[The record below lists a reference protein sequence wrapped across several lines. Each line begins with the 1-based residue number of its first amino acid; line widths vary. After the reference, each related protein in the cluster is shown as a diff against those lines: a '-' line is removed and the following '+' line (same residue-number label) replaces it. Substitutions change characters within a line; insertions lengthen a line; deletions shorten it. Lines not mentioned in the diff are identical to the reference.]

1 MRSRN
6 SVKLLI
12 VPDHHGQTIE
22 IYLDKSKKIY
32 LSLAILL
39 IFSVAVFVGFRFVF
53 YRDQVYALL
62 NNQILNSSSINQISN
77 DGVQTRLDLMKLKAE
92 IDLLDKFIAS
102 CAQMDNELRAN
113 LKIPHSSVTFADIFQ
128 QNSKNRPASYPA
140 SSMEP
145 KQRTQ
150 QNILESQQRQ
160 KSYQELM
167 DRTPSGCPVKG
178 LLINH
183 KTILQGPGLVLKTN
197 VGSLIHTT
205 ATGKVISI
213 REMEDP
219 GFYIIEIEHPSDA
232 SKHVTTRYLYC
243 TRILVYENQELN
255 KGQVIGYTGLIPTIR
270 EPLVGYQ
277 LLINKMLIQP

>member
-1 MRSRN
+1 MKARN
-6 SVKLLI
+6 TCRLLI
-12 VPDHHGQTIE
+12 VPDHNGKTIE

-32 LSLAILL
+32 LSLSLFLVLSI
-39 IFSVAVFVGFRFVF
+39 AVFIGFRFNF
-53 YRDQVYALL
+53 YREQVYALL
-62 NNQILNSSSINQISN
+62 NDQTLNSSSINQISN
-77 DGVQTRLDLMKLKAE
+77 DGVQTKLDLMKLKAE
-92 IDLLDKFIAS
+92 IDLVDKFIAS
-102 CAQMDNELRAN
+102 CAQMDNELRTN

-128 QNSKNRPASYPA
+128 QKSKNRSVSYPA
-140 SSMEP
+140 TSTEP
-145 KQRTQ
+145 KQKTQ

-167 DRTPSGCPVKG
+167 DRTPSGCPAKG
-178 LLINH
+178 LLIKR
-183 KTILQGPGLVLKTN
+183 KTILQGPGLVLKTK
-197 VGSLIHTT
+197 VGSLIHAT
-205 ATGKVISI
+205 ATGKVVSI

-219 GFYIIEIEHPSDA
+219 GFYIVEIEHPSDT
-232 SKHVTTRYLYC
+232 SKHVVTRYLYC